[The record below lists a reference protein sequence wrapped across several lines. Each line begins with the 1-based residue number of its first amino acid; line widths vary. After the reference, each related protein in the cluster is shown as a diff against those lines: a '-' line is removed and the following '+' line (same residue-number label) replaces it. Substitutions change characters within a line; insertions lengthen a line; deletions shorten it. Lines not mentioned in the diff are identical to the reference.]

1 MISFTVLHS
10 VLSMLS
16 PTETLFMK
24 KLFSS
29 QSKQFLLRLAMLLLS
44 AASFTVHNID
54 GTRPSLDALSASVT
68 KADENELAVTDY
80 LSYLAGGLAGSA
92 SIAKETLEIGGQA
105 IAKRGGNI
113 QAWKA
118 LFSKV
123 GPLPPHLYLD
133 EVKERTKGKSLVL
146 ATSLGIATHLVWP
159 GDKRL
164 FDFLHFANAAF
175 GAWTGLALEDL
186 QAREEEGLDSEKS
199 ETRVLSTIKL
209 ACGNLLLM
217 AIVNAALKIIYKDP
231 NTPLKYALSKALN
244 DTIKHTAGFTTAL
257 KSYQLGSGF
266 FEKAV
271 QLAHVAL
278 PPRAHHAQT

>member
-1 MISFTVLHS
+1 MLHS

-16 PTETLFMK
+16 LTETLFMN

-44 AASFTVHNID
+44 AAPLTVHSID
-54 GTRPSLDALSASVT
+54 SNRPSLEGLSASVT

-92 SIAKETLEIGGQA
+92 SIAKETLEIGCQA
-105 IAKRGGNI
+105 AARRGGDI

-123 GPLPPHLYLD
+123 DHLEPPLHLDPL
-133 EVKERTKGKSLVL
+133 KERAKGKSLVL

-186 QAREEEGLDSEKS
+186 QAHESDEP
-199 ETRVLSTIKL
+199 ETKELSTIKL

-278 PPRAHHAQT
+278 PPRNPRT